1 MSKIKLNAAS
11 GGGSVAFEGPA
22 SLASDKVIKFPA
34 SPSMVV
40 QTVMAQTTTSTSSNS
55 RSFQNSNLT
64 ANITP
69 SSTSSKILI
78 FVSQFMSVVSTTEDV
93 ADGGLRLMRDSTVIL
108 NAQDNGAIDGSGS
121 FGSRDFKVN
130 AERGA
135 NNLNLQTTQ
144 TLVFLDSPSSTS
156 ALTYKTMYRSMRAG
170 TTVTCQNSDT
180 VNQRPSVIILQ
191 EVAG

>member
-40 QTVMAQTTTSTSSNS
+40 QTVMAQTTTETSTTS
-55 RSFQNSNLT
+55 RSFQNTNLT

-78 FVSQFMSVVSTTEDV
+78 FVAQFMSVSSTTEDV
-93 ADGGLRLMRDSTVIL
+93 ADGGIRLMRDSTVIL
-108 NAQDNGAIDGSGS
+108 NAQDNGAIDGSGT
-121 FGSRDFKVN
+121 FGSRDFKIN

-135 NNLNLQTTQ
+135 NNINLQTTQ

-170 TTVTCQNSDT
+170 TLTKCQSSDT

>member
-1 MSKIKLNAAS
+1 
-11 GGGSVAFEGPA
+11 
-22 SLASDKVIKFPA
+22 
-34 SPSMVV
+34 MVV
-40 QTVMAQTTTSTSSNS
+40 QTVMAQTTTTTSTTS
-55 RSFQNSNLT
+55 RSFQNTNLT

-78 FVSQFMSVVSTTEDV
+78 FVAQFMSVSSTTEDV
-93 ADGGLRLMRDSTVIL
+93 TDGGIRLMRDSTVIL
-108 NAQDNGAIDGSGS
+108 NAQDHGAIDGSGT
-121 FGSRDFKVN
+121 FGSRDFKLN
-130 AERGA
+130 AESGA
-135 NNLNLQTTQ
+135 ANLNLQTTQ

-170 TTVTCQNSDT
+170 TTVTCQTSDT

>member
-170 TTVTCQNSDT
+170 TTTQCQSSDT